1 MRCAFT
7 DRTPCW
13 LTLMAPSDRI
23 PFVASL
29 DDLDGPE
36 DVIDV
41 LALGPFVAGEQ
52 PAARSAWLQR
62 IPREAALL
70 PPGVTP
76 IRVADAPGSRSVLA
90 EGDGWT
96 MRSVWWSDGSAKVL
110 VVARDTEL
118 ASHVLAQAT
127 ADAPD
132 AVPDADH
139 AVPVEFWH
147 RQCNGS
153 SRRASRDIAI
163 SHWSEIRRNYS
174 AGPAA
179 ALDQLMA
186 VEPATL
192 SGRLVLLHGPPGTGK
207 TTAIRSLA
215 HAWRAWCRFEVVV
228 DPEVL
233 YGDSAYLTAVLLEE
247 EESEAMDTPR
257 WRLLVIE
264 DCDELVRADAKKEA
278 GQALARLLNV
288 TDGLIG
294 QGLRL
299 LVAITT
305 NEPLSSLHPAV
316 ARPGRC
322 LAEIHVGALSR
333 DEAAVWLGGERT
345 RPDGGT
351 LAELYALRGGSAKVH
366 APELRAIAGTYL

>member
-1 MRCAFT
+1 
-7 DRTPCW
+7 
-13 LTLMAPSDRI
+13 MAPSDRI

-41 LALGPFVAGEQ
+41 LALAPFVAGAQ
-52 PAARSAWLQR
+52 PAARSVWLQR
-62 IPREAALL
+62 IPRDAALL
-70 PPGVTP
+70 PAGVTP
-76 IRVADAPGSRSVLA
+76 TRVAESAGSRSVLA

-96 MRSVWWSDGSAKVL
+96 MRSTWWSDGSAKVL
-110 VVARDTEL
+110 VVAHDAAL
-118 ASHVLAQAT
+118 AANILEQAT
-127 ADAPD
+127 ADAAE
-132 AVPDADH
+132 AVPDADD

-153 SRRASRDIAI
+153 PRRASRDIAI
-163 SHWSEIRRNYS
+163 SPWSDIWRNY
-174 AGPAA
+174 AAEPAA

-215 HAWRAWCRFEVVV
+215 HAWRSWCRFEVVV

-233 YGDSAYLTAVLLEE
+233 YGDAAYLTAVLLEE
-247 EESEAMDTPR
+247 EESESPDAAR

-333 DEAAVWLGGERT
+333 DEAAAWLGGET
-345 RPDGGT
+345 RGADGGT
-351 LAELYALRGGSAKVH
+351 LAELYALRSGLTKVH
-366 APELRAIAGTYL
+366 APELRSVAGTYL

>member
-1 MRCAFT
+1 
-7 DRTPCW
+7 
-13 LTLMAPSDRI
+13 MAPSDRI

-41 LALGPFVAGEQ
+41 LALGPFVAGVQ
-52 PAARSAWLQR
+52 PAALSAWLQR

-76 IRVADAPGSRSVLA
+76 IRVADAPGSRSVLS

-110 VVARDTEL
+110 VVARDAEL

-127 ADAPD
+127 ADAAE

-153 SRRASRDIAI
+153 PRRASRDIAI
-163 SHWSEIRRNYS
+163 SQWSEIRRNYS
-174 AGPAA
+174 ADPAA

-186 VEPATL
+186 VEPARL

-207 TTAIRSLA
+207 TTAIRALA
-215 HAWRAWCRFEVVV
+215 HAWRSWCRFEVVV

-233 YGDSAYLTAVLLEE
+233 YGDAAYLTAVLLEE
-247 EESEAMDTPR
+247 EESESTDTSR

-333 DEAAVWLGGERT
+333 DEAAVWLGSERT

-366 APELRAIAGTYL
+366 APELRAVAGIYL

>member
-1 MRCAFT
+1 ME
-7 DRTPCW
+7 
-13 LTLMAPSDRI
+13 PSDRI
-23 PFVASL
+23 PFIASI
-29 DDLDGPE
+29 DDCDGPE

-41 LALGPFVAGEQ
+41 LALGPFVAGTQ
-52 PAARSAWLQR
+52 PSARSIWLQR
-62 IPREAALL
+62 VRRDATLL
-70 PPGVTP
+70 PPGVTAL
-76 IRVADAPGSRSVLA
+76 RLAESTGGRSVLA

-96 MRSVWWSDGSAKVL
+96 IRSNWWSDGTAKVL
-110 VVARDTEL
+110 VIARSAEM
-118 ASHVLAQAT
+118 ASAVLEQAT
-127 ADAPD
+127 ADAAEP
-132 AVPDADH
+132 VPDSDG

-147 RQCNGS
+147 RKGNGEP
-153 SRRASRDIAI
+153 RRTSRDIVI
-163 SHWSEIRRNYS
+163 SPWPEIRRNYG
-174 AGPAA
+174 AAPAA
-179 ALDQLMA
+179 ALEQLMA

-215 HAWRAWCRFEVVV
+215 HAWRSWCRFEVVV
-228 DPEVL
+228 DPETL
-233 YGDSAYLTAVLLEE
+233 YGDAAYLTAVLLEE
-247 EESEAMDTPR
+247 EESDEPSPSR

-264 DCDELVRADAKKEA
+264 DCDELVRADAKKET

-305 NEPLSSLHPAV
+305 NEPLSKLHPAV

-333 DEAAVWLGGERT
+333 AEAAAWLGSAT
-345 RPDGGT
+345 PDADGGT
-351 LAELYALRGGSAKVH
+351 LAELYERRSGSLKVH
-366 APELRAIAGTYL
+366 APQLRALSGTYL

>member
-1 MRCAFT
+1 ME
-7 DRTPCW
+7 
-13 LTLMAPSDRI
+13 PSGQI

-29 DDLDGPE
+29 DDFDGPE

-41 LALGPFVAGEQ
+41 LALGPFVAGVQ

-70 PPGVTP
+70 PAGVTP
-76 IRVADAPGSRSVLA
+76 VRVADSAGSRSVLA

-96 MRSVWWSDGSAKVL
+96 MRSIWWSDGSAKVL
-110 VVARDTEL
+110 VVARDADL
-118 ASHVLAQAT
+118 ASDILNQAT
-127 ADAPD
+127 ADAAEPMPD
-132 AVPDADH
+132 AAD

-153 SRRASRDIAI
+153 PRRASRDIAI
-163 SHWSEIRRNYS
+163 SPWSEIRRNYS
-174 AGPAA
+174 TDPAA

-192 SGRLVLLHGPPGTGK
+192 AGRLVLLHGPPGTGK
-207 TTAIRSLA
+207 TTAIRALA
-215 HAWRAWCRFEVVV
+215 HAWRSWCRFEVVV

-233 YGDSAYLTAVLLEE
+233 YGDAAYLTAVLLEE
-247 EESEAMDTPR
+247 EESESPDASR

-264 DCDELVRADAKKEA
+264 DCDELVRADAKKET

-305 NEPLSSLHPAV
+305 NEPLSRLHPAV

-322 LAEIHVGALSR
+322 LAEVHVGPLSR
-333 DEAAVWLGGERT
+333 DEAAAWLGSET
-345 RPDGGT
+345 RCAEGGT
-351 LAELYALRGGSAKVH
+351 LAELYALRSGLTKVH
-366 APELRAIAGTYL
+366 APELRAVAGTYL